1 MSSNQ
6 QPQGEQEQRLK
17 PEKKWFQ
24 KKRFIIPAALVL
36 LVGIVS
42 VSGGGDDSGETANT
56 TQTEVESDVT
66 ESSEV
71 ETEAEEQETPSQSF
85 STSEQNAIDSAE
97 SYLRVSAFSK
107 AGLIDQ
113 LEFEGYSNADA
124 TLAVNN
130 IDVDWFE
137 QAAKSAESYLIVSC
151 FSRQG
156 LIDQLLFE
164 EFTQEE
170 AEYGVDQSGLGSS
183 GSSSSSGEG
192 TSVSQQ
198 NAVESAES
206 YLGVSAFSKAG
217 LVEQLEFEG
226 YSNADA
232 TYAVNNISVDWFEQA
247 AKSAE
252 SYLNVS
258 SFSRQGLIDQLL
270 FEEFTR
276 EEAEYGVNAVGF

>member
-36 LVGIVS
+36 LIGIVS

-56 TQTEVESDVT
+56 SQTEVESDVA

-137 QAAKSAESYLIVSC
+137 QAAKSAESYLNVSS